1 MACAKTPGF
10 WYSGILAMH
19 FTFRHRSGARQR
31 RTRANSL
38 AVTTYSQ
45 LLILLVKTNA
55 ANDKY
60 AYVWRKFCFATWWHP
75 PNTLRV
81 IGIDLPLESRV
92 WIEQSLARLTA
103 AEFAVHPFA
112 IHVVLMEHMIEVYDH
127 AVWFWRDNIRNIE
140 RTRSARRQDPD
151 HVEMHEVSR
160 HAVHSLDM
168 LDMALIVVSSMLD
181 EHKRF
186 LDERPSLLPDIVSGV
201 RATSRTL
208 RYQMTV
214 LQSLRGRALAMQT
227 RLSNEINPALAGMG
241 SNDEDT
247 RWVMV

>member
-1 MACAKTPGF
+1 YDGLREDTWVLVQRYFGDAFHIPTSFWSPAKQNASGF
-10 WYSGILAMH
+10 FGSHVVQSATNVNKGYTTI
-19 FTFRHRSGARQR
+19 FR
-31 RTRANSL
+31 
-38 AVTTYSQ
+38 
-45 LLILLVKTNA
+45 LLVKTNA
-55 ANDKY
+55 ANEKY
-60 AYVWRKFCFATWWHP
+60 AYMWRKFCFATWWHP

-151 HVEMHEVSR
+151 HVEIYELAR
-160 HAVHSLDM
+160 HAVHSLGM
-168 LDMALIVVSSMLD
+168 LDMDLIVVSSMLV

-186 LDERPSLLPDIVSGV
+186 LDERPSLLPDMVSGV

-208 RYQMTV
+208 WYQMTV
-214 LQSLRGRALAMQT
+214 LQSLHNICKPLLHLEDEGGCSRAL
-227 RLSNEINPALAGMG
+227 
-241 SNDEDT
+241 
-247 RWVMV
+247 